1 MHKATRKQ
9 KKQPSYFQATSR
21 HTITATT
28 QQPSS
33 TGCSHLTKTASMMTT
48 SQQLWQTLTRS
59 SETSPE
65 TSSLP
70 SNMDFHTAVKHRHRA
85 SNLTDRVKRYLENRT
100 DTEHRIESVDNT
112 IVLEF
117 ETLDDAR
124 MFVLSFSDVIDTHG
138 VRFD

>member
-1 MHKATRKQ
+1 M
-9 KKQPSYFQATSR
+9 TS
-21 HTITATT
+21 
-28 QQPSS
+28 
-33 TGCSHLTKTASMMTT
+33 
-48 SQQLWQTLTRS
+48 
-59 SETSPE
+59 
-65 TSSLP
+65 P
-70 SNMDFHTAVKHRHRA
+70 SNMPWRPGIVTPGRITRTDYRSFEFSHLLDFHTAVKHGHKA
-85 SNLTDRVKRYLENRT
+85 SSLTDRVKRYLENRT

>member
-1 MHKATRKQ
+1 MLYTKPGRIFRVD
-9 KKQPSYFQATSR
+9 YRMFQFS
-21 HTITATT
+21 HT
-28 QQPSS
+28 
-33 TGCSHLTKTASMMTT
+33 L
-48 SQQLWQTLTRS
+48 
-59 SETSPE
+59 
-65 TSSLP
+65 
-70 SNMDFHTAVKHRHRA
+70 DFHNAVKHGTKA
-85 SNLTDRVKRYLENRT
+85 NNLLDRVKRYLENRT

>member
-1 MHKATRKQ
+1 V
-9 KKQPSYFQATSR
+9 TSR
-21 HTITATT
+21 SSMPWRPGIVTPGRITRTDYRT
-28 QQPSS
+28 FEF
-33 TGCSHLTKTASMMTT
+33 SHL
-48 SQQLWQTLTRS
+48 L
-59 SETSPE
+59 
-65 TSSLP
+65 
-70 SNMDFHTAVKHRHRA
+70 DFHTAVKHRHRA